1 MSRTRPSRTFL
12 RTGTARVSLAA
23 TLVLVAGPLTI
34 DARAATP
41 VAMASAAS
49 AVDLGT
55 AASFSV
61 LAGTGV
67 SNTGSASV
75 LALDLG
81 LSPAGVIAGFPP
93 GTARAIHDKDAAA
106 ATAQE
111 DRQTAYDAVVAQTGG
126 TPFAGDQAGAVFTPG
141 LYTSA
146 AAVTNT
152 GTITLDANGDPG
164 ALFVFQI
171 GAAMSPAAASKVVL
185 SDGALA
191 HNVYWQVNGAV
202 ALGAGA
208 KWFGTILTTGA
219 VALGEGASLK
229 GRILTSSTVALANS
243 PVTQPIDDLTAP
255 LVGVDGGAA
264 RATNDPTPMV
274 TGTTDEPS
282 GRPVQVTVAGQTLA
296 TTVAPGGVWAVSA
309 TTLTAGPHD
318 LLATVTDPSGNTG
331 TASQVLTV
339 DLTEPVV
346 TVAGGGSSATKDTT
360 PTISGTADEPGAPT
374 VTVTVAGQTL
384 VTTATGGD
392 WSVTAAALTETA
404 HLVVASVTDAAGN
417 AGAAAQLLDVD
428 ITLPVLTIDGGATRS
443 AVDTSPWTYGTTAE
457 KAGTI
462 VHLAIGGQALTATVQ
477 AGGTWGV
484 SASALPA
491 GSYLVVAS
499 ITDAAGNVGSM
510 SQRLTIGP
518 GGDPDP
524 GPGPGPGDPGDP
536 GGPGPVD
543 PGPGDPRHR
552 PDAEIRPLKGTF
564 IGAGTYAA
572 AEQRV
577 TTKLKRRARTATF
590 EVRVTNRGDA
600 SERMVVLGTPKSAK
614 FKVVY
619 LSGGKN
625 VTAAVLAGSF
635 RTGAL
640 KPGASTMLTVK
651 VTRLKGVKKGKR
663 TFAIRVTSAHD
674 TQKRD
679 TVAAVVK
686 AA

>member
-1 MSRTRPSRTFL
+1 MAL
-12 RTGTARVSLAA
+12 GAA
-23 TLVLVAGPLTI
+23 LLLVMGPLSL
-34 DARAATP
+34 DARAATSP
-41 VAMASAAS
+41 SARAAAS
-49 AVDLGT
+49 PVDLGS

-67 SNTGSASV
+67 SNTGSATV

-93 GTARAIHDKDAAA
+93 GTARAIHDKDTAA

-111 DRQTAYDAVVAQTGG
+111 DRQAAYDAVVAQTGG

-185 SDGALA
+185 TDGALA

-202 ALGAGA
+202 AFGAGV

-219 VALGEGASLK
+219 VALGEGASIK
-229 GRILTSSTVALANS
+229 GRILTASTVALANS

-255 LVGVDGGAA
+255 LVGVDGGTA

-274 TGTTDEPS
+274 TGTTDEPA

-296 TTVAPGGVWAVSA
+296 TTVEPGGVWAVSA

-318 LLATVTDPSGNTG
+318 LVAAVTDPSGNTG

-339 DLTEPVV
+339 DLTAPGVA
-346 TVAGGGSSATKDTT
+346 VAGGASSATKDTT
-360 PTISGTADEPGAPT
+360 PTVAGTTDEPGSPT
-374 VTVTVAGQTL
+374 VTVSVAGQVLT
-384 VTTATGGD
+384 TTAAGGA
-392 WSVTAAALTETA
+392 WSVDAAALSETA

-417 AGAAAQLLDVD
+417 AGTATQLLDVD
-428 ITLPVLTIDGGATRS
+428 VTLPVLTIDGGATRS

-457 KAGTI
+457 KAGTT
-462 VHLAIGGQALTATVQ
+462 VHLAIGGQALTAIVQ
-477 AGGTWGV
+477 PGGTWGV
-484 SASALPA
+484 SAAALPA

-518 GGDPDP
+518 DGDPDP

-536 GGPGPVD
+536 GD
-543 PGPGDPRHR
+543 PGPGEPRYR

-564 IGAGTYAA
+564 VGAGTYVAG
-572 AEQRV
+572 QRV
-577 TTKLKRRARTATF
+577 TTKLKGRARKATF
-590 EVRVTNRGDA
+590 QVRVTNRGDA
-600 SERMVVLGTPKSAK
+600 SERIAVLGTRKSAK
-614 FKVVY
+614 FAVVY
-619 LSGGKN
+619 RAGGKN

-635 RTGAL
+635 LTGSL
-640 KPGASTMLTVK
+640 EPGGSTVLTVK

-663 TFAIRVTSAHD
+663 SFAIRVTSAHD
-674 TQKRD
+674 RQKRD

-686 AA
+686 AV